1 MVNVDLIIYYKVVNQ
16 DNVIPTHQQIRRVHV
31 VPGQG
36 GAEILLIIVNAKDA
50 WIIDVRVC
58 LYGLLHSKY
67 VIC

>member
-1 MVNVDLIIYYKVVNQ
+1 MVNVGLNIYYKVVNLV
-16 DNVIPTHQQIRRVHV
+16 NVIPTHQQIRKDRV
-31 VPGQG
+31 VPGRDG
-36 GAEILLIIVNAKDA
+36 VEILLIIVNAKDA